1 MSCACIGYGEPLPQL
16 PINTEG
22 EQKTG
27 GGGKFW
33 RTREGSDREGSKM
46 KEGSDKEGSKM
57 KEGRKE

>member
-27 GGGKFW
+27 GGAKILENE
-33 RTREGSDREGSKM
+33 RRQ
-46 KEGSDKEGSKM
+46 
-57 KEGRKE
+57 